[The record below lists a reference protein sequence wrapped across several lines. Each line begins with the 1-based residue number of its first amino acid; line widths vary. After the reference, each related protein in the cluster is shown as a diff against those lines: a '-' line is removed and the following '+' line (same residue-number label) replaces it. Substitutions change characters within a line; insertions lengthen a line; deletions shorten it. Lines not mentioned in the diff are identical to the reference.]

1 MAPGGRGT
9 RTGLV
14 QEQMVA
20 AALTANGYSFKMH
33 VKINHQLFGNVYIAD
48 FLVKGVNG
56 DIIVS
61 LKWQQTPGT
70 AEQKIIYEIA
80 TLIDI
85 VKLNQSIKKHTS
97 FLVEMVFHR
106 GNSIYEKSTASAD
119 FPEWI
124 LCKM

>member
-1 MAPGGRGT
+1 
-9 RTGLV
+9 
-14 QEQMVA
+14 
-20 AALTANGYSFKMH
+20 MH

-85 VKLNQSIKKHTS
+85 VKSNQSIKKAY
-97 FLVEMVFHR
+97 LVFG
-106 GNSIYEKSTASAD
+106 GNGFSQGAIAYMKNQRH
-119 FPEWI
+119 
-124 LCKM
+124 